1 MSTAAS
7 PRRTPVARLPRA
19 TTPAIDTDATSDATT
34 PWLTTLRAGG
44 GGQLPSVQAES
55 LLWGLPP
62 QLEHGWAQKL
72 VALLAKGTVSAARGR
87 QVESALATWLTQ
99 REANAATAWEAVVWL
114 HYLPQLSALLNDAIL
129 EQFGQRCGELSSLAT
144 KDAWE
149 EDPVRFQLLAIELP
163 LLMSRLSGKSSESRA
178 TQAQTEWDGLA
189 ASWLDEQGVP
199 RGKYLSAMRPVLA
212 SWTRCCR
219 QGLALLPAE
228 RRVKYIG
235 LLRQTMLLL
244 RSDGGEPFTA
254 NADRS
259 FVDGLR
265 VAVELSG
272 DPEAALLH
280 SALLPGARLSRRGSL
295 VGCSPSLVAEAN
307 GVAILRSQLSRES
320 PQITVAFDEPQ
331 CRLELVANVP
341 LLSGEWRAELSVDGE
356 QFTPSKAWEIVC
368 WHEDEDVVYLELE
381 TPLGPD
387 WNLQR
392 HILLAREEGFALL
405 ADAVIGE
412 REASISYTSSLPL
425 FPGVS
430 LQAERETHE
439 AWLVSSTKRWL
450 TLPLSL
456 PEWRS
461 DRPVGSLAAADG
473 KLTLTTNAR
482 RGRSLFQPLLIP
494 LSSFRGKVDY
504 TWRQLTVGEQ
514 LQIQPTDTAAAFRI
528 QVGDR
533 QWVVYRALSRGSRTF
548 LGRNLTSEFFV
559 GTFHRT
565 GQMDAIMEVE

>member
-7 PRRTPVARLPRA
+7 PRRTAAARSPRP
-19 TTPAIDTDATSDATT
+19 TTPAIDTDATSDTTT
-34 PWLTTLRAGG
+34 PWLNTLHAGG
-44 GGQLPSVQAES
+44 GGQLPTVQTES

-62 QLEHGWAQKL
+62 QLERDLAVRL

-87 QVESALATWLTQ
+87 QVETALAAWLEQ
-99 REANAATAWEAVVWL
+99 REASAATAWEAVVGL
-114 HYLPQLSALLNDAIL
+114 HYLPQIGALLNDTIL
-129 EQFGQRCGELSSLAT
+129 QQFWQRCGELSTMAA

-163 LLMSRLSGKSSESRA
+163 LLMSRLAGQSFEPPA
-178 TQAQTEWDGLA
+178 IQAQAAWDELA

-199 RGKYLSAMRPVLA
+199 RGKYLPAMRPVLA
-212 SWTRCCR
+212 SWTRCCQR
-219 QGLALLPAE
+219 DRALLVAE

-244 RSDGGEPFTA
+244 RPEGGEPFTA
-254 NADRS
+254 DADRA

-265 VAVELSG
+265 AAVEFSG
-272 DPEAALLH
+272 DSEAAMLH
-280 SALLPGARLSRRGSL
+280 SALLPGARPSRRGS
-295 VGCSPSLVAEAN
+295 VVSCSPSLVAEAN

-320 PQITVAFDEPQ
+320 PQITMAFDEPQ
-331 CRLELVANVP
+331 CRLELVAGVP

-356 QFTPSKAWEIVC
+356 QFTPSGPWEIVC
-368 WHEDEDVVYLELE
+368 WHEDEDVVYLELD

-430 LQAERETHE
+430 LQSERETHE
-439 AWLVSSTKRWL
+439 AWLATGTKRWL
-450 TLPLSL
+450 TLPLGL
-456 PEWRS
+456 PEWRT

-482 RGRSLFQPLLIP
+482 RGRCLFQPLLIP
-494 LSSFRGKVDY
+494 LTSLRGKVDY

-514 LQIQPTDTAAAFRI
+514 LQIQPPDTAAACRI

-548 LGRNLTSEFFV
+548 LGRNLNSEFFV